1 MWEVFGQLSSI
12 RTGRYSVTKK
22 ALHPLPSSQ
31 YTLTWW
37 HCSSPD
43 GGDQS
48 DLALYA
54 LSLAPSSDLG
64 QSLELAKTKEILDR
78 RSHILQNLFGYPFIW
93 AIVKHRWVFFV
104 PLGHMSGNGGSKCW
118 GGARELA
125 RRSHYCGPFDPSLLV
140 LKSMVST
147 WRGKSWVKFNRI
159 AKFCDINFWYQH
171 KAIVSWT
178 SRQTRS

>member
-1 MWEVFGQLSSI
+1 MWEVFGQLSFI

-22 ALHPLPSSQ
+22 ALQPLLSSQ

-43 GGDQS
+43 GRDQS

-54 LSLAPSSDLG
+54 LSLSPSSDLG
-64 QSLELAKTKEILDR
+64 ESLELAKTKEILDR

-93 AIVKHRWVFFV
+93 AIVKHRWVFFL
-104 PLGHMSGNGGSKCW
+104 PLGYMSGNGGSKCW

-125 RRSHYCGPFDPSLLV
+125 QRSHYCGPFEPSLLV
-140 LKSMVST
+140 LKSM
-147 WRGKSWVKFNRI
+147 WAPRE
-159 AKFCDINFWYQH
+159 
-171 KAIVSWT
+171 
-178 SRQTRS
+178 SRAGSSSAEWQSFFLTIQAFIGISVL